1 MVLRILVFANIVAM
15 LSIGEDFDA
24 VFHEQ
29 SDLGFFEGDIELT
42 ESQRRII
49 NSGWRCNSNIE
60 CRMKNPNTPNCDY
73 YGICRRGLSYM

>member
-1 MVLRILVFANIVAM
+1 MILRILVFANIVAM
-15 LSIGEDFDA
+15 LSVGDDFDD
-24 VFHEQ
+24 VLNEQ

-42 ESQRRII
+42 EAQRRII

>member
-15 LSIGEDFDA
+15 LSVGDDFDD
-24 VFHEQ
+24 VLNEQ

-42 ESQRRII
+42 EAQRRII
-49 NSGWRCNSNIE
+49 NSGWRCNSNNE